1 MSDNQT
7 TTASET
13 QGDKPALS
21 TMLANP
27 RGFCAGVERA
37 ITMVEQA
44 IRKYGAPIYVRHQIV
59 HNQHVVERLEGL
71 GAIFVKELT
80 EVPENGKVI
89 FSAHGVPKKVPEEA
103 KRRELIYF
111 DATCPLVSKV
121 HRQAEHLVQRGY
133 HILLIGH
140 DGHPEV
146 VGTMGQV
153 PKGVMTLIET
163 VEDIEAFEPKDGD
176 KLAFIT
182 QTTLSVDDTASMVEA
197 LITKFPDVLAPK
209 SEDICYAT
217 TNRQEAIKSI
227 AKAAD
232 LVLVVGAANSSNS
245 NRLVET
251 ARDYGAEKAEL
262 IADADAIDWSWFE
275 GVKTLGI
282 SAGASAPEIL
292 VEQVLDALDERF
304 NVTRTDVEGEIEDV
318 FFRIPREL
326 ERMTA

>member
-1 MSDNQT
+1 MTEQST
-7 TTASET
+7 TPESTSAD
-13 QGDKPALS
+13 DKRPLS
-21 TMLANP
+21 VMLANP

-44 IRKYGAPIYVRHQIV
+44 LRKYGAPVYVRHQIV

-71 GAIFVKELT
+71 GAIFVKELD
-80 EVPENGKVI
+80 EVPKDGKVI
-89 FSAHGVPKKVPEEA
+89 FSAHGVAKSVPEEA
-103 KRRELIYF
+103 KRRELIHF

-121 HRQAEHLVQRGY
+121 HRQAEHLVKRGY

-140 DGHPEV
+140 EGHPEV

-153 PKGVMTLIET
+153 PEGVMSLM
-163 VEDIEAFEPKDGD
+163 EDLDDIANFEPKDGD

-197 LITKFPDVLAPK
+197 LTTKFPDILAPK

-217 TNRQEAIKSI
+217 TNRQEAIKNI
-227 AKAAD
+227 AKAAE

-251 ARDYGAEKAEL
+251 ARDYGAEQAEL
-262 IADADAIDWSWFE
+262 IADVEAIDWSWFD

-292 VEQVLDALDERF
+292 VDQVLDAIYDRF
-304 NVTRTDVEGEIEDV
+304 DVS
-318 FFRIPREL
+318 RI
-326 ERMTA
+326 